1 MFFFSIP
8 NLTTSFSF
16 VLSAMKCFVICDS
29 FFACSRNHFL
39 AVYALVI
46 VSWVVKDFEAM
57 RKRVLSGFTF
67 FNVSVIWLASIFETK
82 YVLIFFT
89 QYGFNASVTIS
100 GPRSL
105 PPIPIFTTY
114 RILLPV

>member
-1 MFFFSIP
+1 MVIAIDNPIALHKENRPPTQSQNSNMFFFSIP

-16 VLSAMKCFVICDS
+16 VLSATKCFAICDS
-29 FFACSRNHFL
+29 FFACSRNQSL

-82 YVLIFFT
+82 
-89 QYGFNASVTIS
+89 
-100 GPRSL
+100 
-105 PPIPIFTTY
+105 
-114 RILLPV
+114 